1 MHTLILSYSESDTD
15 ILAFIDRL
23 RSRNKPFKIED
34 NPESNPMDN
43 DNIVWNWK
51 DCDNASYKLSL
62 TSFAEDWDSEAD
74 KVWDTL

>member
-23 RSRNKPFKIED
+23 RSRNKPFKIESH
-34 NPESNPMDN
+34 PESNPMDN
-43 DNIVWNWK
+43 DNVVWDWK
-51 DCDNASYKLSL
+51 GCENAAYKLSL

>member
-23 RSRNKPFKIED
+23 RSRNKPFKIEAH
-34 NPESNPMDN
+34 PESNPVDN
-43 DNIVWNWK
+43 DNVVWDWK
-51 DCDNASYKLSL
+51 DCDNAAYKLSL
-62 TSFAEDWDSEAD
+62 TSFVEDWDSEAD